1 MRIDVA
7 FTPGEPEDASVA
19 IVIDVLR
26 ATTTIAYAL
35 AQGYQRVLACG
46 EIDQARALAERV
58 NGGAV
63 LAGERKCVKPEGFDL
78 GNSPREFAGDRLGDT
93 LVITT
98 TNGTRAIV
106 TAAAHAETVAIG
118 SLANLTSCA
127 AAVAR
132 IARKQ
137 SGDVLIQCAGV
148 KGGFTMDD
156 AYTAGR
162 FVQELAVWLAEWER
176 SDAAHGGGGDLAQL
190 RDRRRGAERLAE
202 RPQPARGRPLRRR
215 PVLCARERARGRA
228 EGGRRGRRC
237 GPDHRLSGA
246 LRLTPVRG
254 VTCAQARCTLT
265 VGSRRGSSDALDGLG

>member
-7 FTPGEPEDASVA
+7 FTPATPDDAAVA

-35 AQGYQRVLACG
+35 HQGYERVLACG
-46 EIDQARALAERV
+46 ELDQARALAQRV

-63 LAGERKCVKPEGFDL
+63 LAGERKCLKPEGFDL
-78 GNSPREFAGDRLGDT
+78 GNSPREFEGDRLGDT

-106 TAAAHAETVAIG
+106 TAAAHAETVALG

-132 IARKQ
+132 IARER

-148 KGGFTMDD
+148 RGSFTMDD

-176 SDAAHGGGGDLAQL
+176 SDAADA
-190 RDRRRGAERLAE
+190 AEAI
-202 RPQPARGRPLRRR
+202 ARGFESAGDGLAASHSARNLRAADLYDDVRF
-215 PVLCARERARGRA
+215 CARE
-228 EGGRRGRRC
+228 
-237 GPDHRLSGA
+237 S
-246 LRLTPVRG
+246 
-254 VTCAQARCTLT
+254 
-265 VGSRRGSSDALDGLG
+265 ALDVVPRVADVDAGVALITA

>member
-1 MRIDVA
+1 
-7 FTPGEPEDASVA
+7 
-19 IVIDVLR
+19 
-26 ATTTIAYAL
+26 
-35 AQGYQRVLACG
+35 
-46 EIDQARALAERV
+46 
-58 NGGAV
+58 
-63 LAGERKCVKPEGFDL
+63 
-78 GNSPREFAGDRLGDT
+78 LGDT

-176 SDAAHGGGGDLAQL
+176 SDAAHGAEAISRSFETGGEGLSASQSARNLRAADLYDDVRFCAH
-190 RDRRRGAERLAE
+190 ES
-202 RPQPARGRPLRRR
+202 
-215 PVLCARERARGRA
+215 VLEVVPKVADVDAGV
-228 EGGRRGRRC
+228 
-237 GPDHRLSGA
+237 A
-246 LRLTPVRG
+246 LIT
-254 VTCAQARCTLT
+254 A
-265 VGSRRGSSDALDGLG
+265 

>member
-148 KGGFTMDD
+148 RGGFTMDD

-176 SDAAHGGGGDLAQL
+176 SDAAHGAEAISRSFETGGEGLSASQSARNLRAADLYDDVRFCAH
-190 RDRRRGAERLAE
+190 ES
-202 RPQPARGRPLRRR
+202 
-215 PVLCARERARGRA
+215 VLEVVPKVADVDAGV
-228 EGGRRGRRC
+228 
-237 GPDHRLSGA
+237 A
-246 LRLTPVRG
+246 LIT
-254 VTCAQARCTLT
+254 A
-265 VGSRRGSSDALDGLG
+265 